1 MRDLTSANFVKIFG
15 LGCGFTLLNTAS
27 GFATA
32 GASAGAL
39 LGKTHGRG
47 CAPSVAG
54 NETGPVLADLKFTGF
69 GDGVDDQAMHVA
81 SICMQR
87 NRWIDPGGDQFP
99 ADGEDRRR

>member
-1 MRDLTSANFVKIFG
+1 M
-15 LGCGFTLLNTAS
+15 
-27 GFATA
+27 
-32 GASAGAL
+32 
-39 LGKTHGRG
+39 
-47 CAPSVAG
+47 AG